1 MKEVHLPR
9 IGLDA
14 VMRDLESFGRD
25 GTESIAFG
33 LGRRRDGVATVQSIV
48 LAEEPGVTR
57 RFGLLRLSE
66 RWMLKLTEL
75 CESLE
80 QAVVMQFHSHPEE
93 AWHSDTDDHHLFHA
107 PGILS
112 VVVPAFAQSVAAR
125 DQSSWAVY
133 RCARGG
139 AFEEATPA
147 VVDVVDGDASL
158 VVVSED
164 GWRDA

>member
-1 MKEVHLPR
+1 MMELRFPR
-9 IGLDA
+9 VGRDA
-14 VMRDLESFGRD
+14 VLRDLETFGRD

-33 LGRRRDGVATVQSIV
+33 LGRRRDGLATVQSIV

-80 QAVVMQFHSHPEE
+80 QAVVIQFHSHPEE

-112 VVVPAFAQSVAAR
+112 VVVPAFAQSAGAR
-125 DQSSWAVY
+125 DQRSWAVY
-133 RCARGG
+133 RCAYGG
-139 AFEEATPA
+139 EFEEATA
-147 VVDVVDGDASL
+147 AAIHVVDDDAAVIIL
-158 VVVSED
+158 SED

>member
-1 MKEVHLPR
+1 MKEVRLPR
-9 IGLDA
+9 VGLDA
-14 VMRDLESFGRD
+14 VMGDFESFGRD

-33 LGRRRDGVATVQSIV
+33 LGRRRDGLAIVLSVA

-112 VVVPAFAQSVAAR
+112 VVVPAFAQSAAAR

-133 RCARGG
+133 RCAHGG
-139 AFEEATPA
+139 AFEEATPSA
-147 VVDVVDGDASL
+147 VDVTDGDASL
-158 VVVSED
+158 IIVSED
-164 GWRDA
+164 GWRNA

>member
-1 MKEVHLPR
+1 MTALCLPR
-9 IGLDA
+9 VGLDA
-14 VMRDLESFGRD
+14 VMHDLESFGRD

-33 LGRRRDGVATVQSIV
+33 LGRRQDGVATVMSVV
-48 LAEEPGVTR
+48 LAEEPGITR

-107 PGILS
+107 PGIFS
-112 VVVPAFAQSVAAR
+112 VVVPDFAQSAAAR
-125 DQSSWAVY
+125 DQSAWAVY
-133 RCARGG
+133 RCANGG
-139 AFEEATPA
+139 AFEASTPTA
-147 VVDVVDGDASL
+147 VDVTDGDASL
-158 VVVSED
+158 IIVSED
-164 GWRDA
+164 GWRHA